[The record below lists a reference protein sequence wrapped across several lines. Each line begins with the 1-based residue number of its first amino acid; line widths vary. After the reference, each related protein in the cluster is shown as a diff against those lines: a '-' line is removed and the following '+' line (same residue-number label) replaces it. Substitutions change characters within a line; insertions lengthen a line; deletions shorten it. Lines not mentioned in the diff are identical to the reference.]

1 MKQSKRTLPRL
12 LQTSLLIGCCWSLAA
27 SAQQPGVSFES
38 PKDGAVVSS
47 PVTIKFGVTGMEVRP
62 AGDMTPNTGHHHL
75 LINQKPVAAKQVVPA
90 DEQHI
95 HYGQGQTE
103 AQLKLAPG
111 KYRLTAQFAN
121 GAHQSYG
128 PGMSETIDITV
139 K

>member
-1 MKQSKRTLPRL
+1 MKQSKPTLPAL
-12 LQTSLLIGCCWSLAA
+12 LSTTMLLGCCWTISAF
-27 SAQQPGVSFES
+27 AQQPGVSFES
-38 PKDGAVVSS
+38 PKDGAVVTS
-47 PVTIKFGVTGMEVRP
+47 PVNIKFGVTGMEVRP

-90 DEQHI
+90 DAQHI

-103 AQLKLAPG
+103 AQVTLPPG